1 MGRESDT
8 VLLMETR
15 THQSRSLV
23 LLILAA
29 LLAISTAARAQEP
42 PGPIHP
48 PPNAAPQNPPTDLP
62 ESPSPQPGKPRQ
74 KPIRV
79 RVTEITAPVTARD
92 RNGDL
97 LLNLE
102 QKDFHVFDNGVEQT
116 IDHFDLGGDPLVVA
130 LLVETSSRVEPLLPA
145 VKQSGIVFTQTVMG
159 PTADAAVL
167 SYDDTVDI
175 RQNFTGDAD
184 AIEEALHKLPL
195 GTSGSKLYDG
205 IARGVALLATQPP
218 RQRRILLIVGE
229 AEDTGSSTK
238 LGLALREAELANVTI
253 YTIGLSTT
261 AAEFRSPHQYVAPS
275 IGPPGTFPVPLPPG
289 VPETPENEAAAQG
302 GNIDLMSLAVWVV
315 QHASNVVKNHALEVA
330 TNATGGLHIATMKDR
345 SIEKAMDEIGGELH
359 AQYTLGYRP
368 PGDEP
373 SGFHEIRVTVDRPG
387 VRLRTRPGYYLPP
400 PM

>member
-1 MGRESDT
+1 
-8 VLLMETR
+8 MEIR
-15 THQSRSLV
+15 THRSHWITFV
-23 LLILAA
+23 IFGA
-29 LLAISTAARAQEP
+29 LLAVSAAARAQEEP

-48 PPNAAPQNPPTDLP
+48 PPNAAPQKAPANLP
-62 ESPSPQPGKPRQ
+62 ESPAPQPGKPQQ

-92 RNGDL
+92 RDGEL
-97 LLNLE
+97 VLNLE

-116 IDHFDLGGDPLVVA
+116 IDHFDLGGDPLAIA

-145 VKQSGIVFTQTVMG
+145 VRQSGIVFTQTVMG

-175 RQNFTGDAD
+175 RQNFTGDED
-184 AIEEALHKLPL
+184 AIENAVHKLQM
-195 GTSGSKLYDG
+195 GTSGCKLYDG
-205 IARGVALLATQPP
+205 IARGVALLADQPP
-218 RQRRILLIVGE
+218 RMRRILLIVGE
-229 AEDTGSSTK
+229 TEDKGSSTK
-238 LGLALREAELANVTI
+238 LGVALREAELANVTI

-261 AAEFRSPHQYVAPS
+261 AAEVRSQPRQYSAPS
-275 IGPPGTFPVPLPPG
+275 IGPPGTFPVPVTPG
-289 VPETPENEAAAQG
+289 VAETPDNEAAAEG

-315 QHASNVVKNHALEVA
+315 QHALNTVKNHALEVA
-330 TNATGGLHIATMKDR
+330 TLATGGLHIATMKDR

-387 VRLRTRPGYYLPP
+387 VKLRTRPGYYLPP
-400 PM
+400 PS